1 MKKLQQCCKDYYS
14 LTAKSTGAIASIG
27 YAWWTWSKVKLSTFR
42 LDRERVLKRDAVLCI
57 VISGGKMVLENR
69 DTKYQKVGDKHYV
82 EFYEDNRLLGLIDYS
97 QYSMHYVEDAIENFR
112 NGSMTKETIERFNIN
127 GNNQ

>member
-1 MKKLQQCCKDYYS
+1 VKYLQRCCKDYYS

-27 YAWWTWSKVKLSTFR
+27 YAWWAWSAVKLSTAR

-57 VISGGKMVLENR
+57 VTQGDKMYLENR
-69 DTKYQKVGDKHYV
+69 DTKYKKVGNKHYV
-82 EFYEDNRLLGLIDYS
+82 EFYEDNTMIGVIDYS
-97 QYSMHYVEDAIENFR
+97 KHSMHYVEDAIENFC

-127 GNNQ
+127 GKNQ